1 MSDRKVLA
9 HCRRT
14 NRHNLLQVALD
25 VRMTANG
32 SYTRP
37 GGEQK
42 ADVKILNYALKHWKK
57 SAHPRAESFDA
68 AVKLLMESALKECE
82 L

>member
-1 MSDRKVLA
+1 
-9 HCRRT
+9 
-14 NRHNLLQVALD
+14 
-25 VRMTANG
+25 MTANG